1 LALPRIKPAASGA
14 ISLFDKVRG
23 KGPVADFR
31 PTSDGVVLYL
41 SNARHETIIIEDIE
55 AVPRLL
61 TFSVG
66 KEISDLVVA
75 IAGSENA
82 LAALSAGEAQAL
94 DVIVIDP
101 FQAATPD
108 RKIE

>member
-1 LALPRIKPAASGA
+1 LFDWLIPWIRPAASGA

-41 SNARHETIIIEDIE
+41 SNVRHETIIIEDIE

-66 KEISDLVVA
+66 KEIRDLERIPVRFEHSRHGERNCG
-75 IAGSENA
+75 ILAG
-82 LAALSAGEAQAL
+82 
-94 DVIVIDP
+94 
-101 FQAATPD
+101 
-108 RKIE
+108 